1 MLGRIANRLLR
12 PLGYR
17 LVSESFDQQLGLTQE
32 ERDLLAWVRP
42 FTMTSPEEVLALIDA
57 VRYVEENDIPG
68 AIVECGVWR
77 GGMMMLAAKFL
88 LGLGSPKR
96 DLYLYDAFE
105 GMPQASDIDVRF
117 DGRTTEEVKAMEGV
131 TGVWCMATEAEVTSN
146 ILATGYPAEKV
157 RVVAGY
163 VEDTLPA
170 TMPEQI
176 SILRLDTDWYASTRH
191 ELEHLYPRLSAGGI
205 LILDD
210 YGYWEGS
217 KKAVDEY
224 FAEHGK
230 AKPLL
235 HRIDHSGRM
244 TIKS

>member
-1 MLGRIANRLLR
+1 
-12 PLGYR
+12 
-17 LVSESFDQQLGLTQE
+17 
-32 ERDLLAWVRP
+32 
-42 FTMTSPEEVLALIDA
+42 MTSTEEVLALIDA
-57 VRYVEENDIPG
+57 VRYVEENAIPG

-77 GGMMMLAAKFL
+77 GGMMMLVAKVL
-88 LGLGSPKR
+88 LGLGSSER

-105 GMPQASDIDVRF
+105 GMPPASEVDVRF

-131 TGVWCMATEAEVTSN
+131 NGAWCLASEHEVTSN
-146 ILATGYPAEKV
+146 LQAIGYPAEKIH
-157 RVVAGY
+157 VVAGY

-210 YGYWEGS
+210 YGYWKGS

-224 FAEHGK
+224 FASLCGIR
-230 AKPLL
+230 PMLQ
-235 HRIDHSGRM
+235 RIDHSGRLV
-244 TIKS
+244 IKP